1 MPRIIA
7 HKSSDVVKEA
17 QQGCLMSLERGHTQ
31 EQYTLNQD
39 NVEKYIGGAV
49 DEKSN
54 DKLSHTDTMDMIS
67 VSDEGIIIKKKEE
80 KAGPIDDNHD
90 NKSSTLESEALVL
103 LADVIRA
110 EDMLVNAGSAFDG
123 IKAGPYPEE
132 ITCDDTDA
140 RDKSQGGESSVI
152 KK

>member
-67 VSDEGIIIKKKEE
+67 VSDEGIIIK
-80 KAGPIDDNHD
+80 
-90 NKSSTLESEALVL
+90 SEL
-103 LADVIRA
+103 
-110 EDMLVNAGSAFDG
+110 S
-123 IKAGPYPEE
+123 
-132 ITCDDTDA
+132 
-140 RDKSQGGESSVI
+140 
-152 KK
+152 